1 MVTVTARNM
10 HQTTED
16 SRTDWRK
23 NRFAPDRLVDAWA
36 LYRIAISLALIAL
49 LASPLSVGIQANNT
63 NAGLLLLNVVIAVL
77 ILSANRGRVV
87 SVLTLVA
94 IHLAND
100 FVFAALIIYFGQG
113 ISGGFATL
121 FIIPV
126 AMGALFLP
134 RYAAAVPAAVAS
146 LTLLTVEYRLGI
158 DTPGYTPA
166 WAPAGLLGALLFIV
180 ALLANFVA
188 QRARLDEQI
197 ARIAATSLGQMRQLA
212 AQVVERMQTG
222 VLVADTTGH
231 VLLSNVATRE
241 LIRHP
246 HDRRSLER
254 REPALWSAAKRY
266 LKSPAQA
273 GFAEVTLSNG
283 RTVWPHFTLLAGETP
298 LLLIVVDDPE
308 YIARQRQQ
316 ARLAAIGQLTAGVAH
331 DIRNPLA
338 AISNATQ
345 LLSDQPDRD
354 REQLLAVL
362 QRQTHRLNRVIER
375 IYDLARPIQPHPV
388 ALQLEPFLKQ
398 WESDYRA
405 PKAIEFELQQKL
417 PSELPPVRM
426 DPEHLSEILDNL
438 VDNALQHAIP
448 PDGAPTSVVISAK
461 ATERFVIL
469 IITDNGSQP
478 LGTGSD
484 KPFEAFCGEGRL
496 GLGLTLCRELIEA
509 NGGEIQLSPTQ
520 SAAPQLGTSF
530 SLRLPLDTSEIPA
543 T

>member
-1 MVTVTARNM
+1 MRLA
-10 HQTTED
+10 TED

-36 LYRIAISLALIAL
+36 LYRIALSLSLVAL
-49 LASPLSVGIQANNT
+49 LASPLALGIKANSAT
-63 NAGLLLLNVVIAVL
+63 ASLLLLLNVIAAVL
-77 ILSANRGRVV
+77 IMSANRGRVV

-100 FVFAALIIYFGQG
+100 FAFATLITYFGNG

-121 FIIPV
+121 FFIPV

-134 RYAAAVPAAVAS
+134 RYAALVPSAVAS
-146 LTLLTVEYRLGI
+146 LILLTIEYRLGL
-158 DTPGYTPA
+158 DSPGYTPA
-166 WAPAGLLGALLFIV
+166 WAPAGLLGALLFLV
-180 ALLANFVA
+180 AMLANFVA
-188 QRARLDEQI
+188 QRASLDEQI
-197 ARIAATSLGQMRQLA
+197 ARVAATSLGQMRQLA

-222 VLVADTTGH
+222 VLVADATGH
-231 VLLSNVATRE
+231 VMLSNVATRS
-241 LIRHP
+241 LIEHP
-246 HDRRSLER
+246 HDRRSLAR
-254 REPALWSAAKRY
+254 REPDLWQAARRY
-266 LKSPAQA
+266 LKAPAQA

-283 RTVWPHFTLLAGETP
+283 RQVWPHFTLLAGDPP

-308 YIARQRQQ
+308 HIARQRQQ

-345 LLSDQPDRD
+345 LLADQPDRD

-388 ALQLEPFLKQ
+388 KVNLATFLPQ
-398 WESDYRA
+398 WEDDYRA
-405 PKAIEFELQQKL
+405 PKASEFALKQQL
-417 PSELPPVRM
+417 PPDLPPVLM

-438 VDNALQHAIP
+438 VDNAIQHALP
-448 PDGAPTSVVISAK
+448 PEDAPLAIVISAK
-461 ATERFVIL
+461 TADRFVL
-469 IITDNGSQP
+469 LTVTDNGSQP
-478 LGTGSD
+478 LGVGSD

-496 GLGLTLCRELIEA
+496 GLGLTLCRELMEA
-509 NGGEIQLSPTQ
+509 NRGEILLGRADASPQ
-520 SAAPQLGTSF
+520 PSSGTSF
-530 SLRLPLDTSEIPA
+530 SLRIPLDSLESPA

>member
-1 MVTVTARNM
+1 M

-23 NRFAPDRLVDAWA
+23 NRFAPDRLIDAWA

-49 LASPLSVGIQANNT
+49 LSSPLSVGIAANNT
-63 NAGLLLLNVVIAVL
+63 NAGLLLLNVLIAVL

-100 FVFAALIIYFGQG
+100 FVFAALITYLGHG

-134 RYAAAVPAAVAS
+134 RYAAPVPAAVAS
-146 LTLLTVEYRLGI
+146 LILLTVEYRLGV
-158 DTPGYTPA
+158 DTPDYTPA

-180 ALLANFVA
+180 ALLANFIA

-254 REPALWSAAKRY
+254 REPALWSAAMRY

-345 LLSDQPDRD
+345 LLSDQPERD

-375 IYDLARPIQPHPV
+375 IYDLARPIQPHPIG
-388 ALQLEPFLKQ
+388 LQLAPFLKQ
-398 WESDYRA
+398 WVADYHA
-405 PKAIEFELQQKL
+405 PKTIEFDLQQKL
-417 PSELPPVRM
+417 PADLPQVRM
-426 DPEHLSEILDNL
+426 DPEHLSEIVDNL

-448 PDGAPTSVVISAK
+448 PDDAPTSVVISAK
-461 ATERFVIL
+461 ATNRFVIL
-469 IITDNGSQP
+469 SITDNGCQP

-496 GLGLTLCRELIEA
+496 GLGLTLCRELMEA
-509 NGGEIQLSPTQ
+509 NGGEIQLSPAQ
-520 SAAPQLGTSF
+520 STSPPVGTSF
-530 SLRLPLDTSEIPA
+530 SLRLPLNTQETLTA
-543 T
+543 